1 MTDLILVTFA
11 AGVLGIGAGGILGVF
26 FGGKSVKS
34 EAIFLSFSAGT
45 MLSLVCFELL
55 LEAGETGGLW
65 PAAAATLAG
74 ALCVTWLDYIIDKK
88 TEHRNDFIT
97 CEDCEYEY
105 ENDEKHEH
113 CDHGE
118 GHVHGT
124 GHHHGHIHAH
134 IHGVHGHHDEH
145 GKDQEHEHEHE
156 HDCSHDNINYDSGN
170 LEHNGGHGHVH
181 HHKKA
186 SHLQLFVAGIVMAL
200 AIAIHNIPEGMSV
213 GAVYAEEGG
222 RIGPALIVLIVS
234 IVLHNIPEGMAVTV
248 PLITSGMNRGKAALV
263 AALSGVPTV
272 LGAIAGYAIGD
283 MGPMGL
289 TLSLGFAAGSLLYVV
304 FGEVLPQ
311 SINLYCSRKTAF
323 AAIVG
328 VVVGMLILGGHSHV
342 H

>member
-1 MTDLILVTFA
+1 MTDLILITFA
-11 AGVLGIGAGGILGVF
+11 AGVLGIGAGGVLGVF

-45 MLSLVCFELL
+45 MISLVCFELL
-55 LEAGETGGLW
+55 LEAGETGGIW
-65 PAAAATLAG
+65 TAAAATLAG
-74 ALCVTWLDYIIDKK
+74 ALCVTWLDYIVDKK

-118 GHVHGT
+118 GHAHSS

-134 IHGVHGHHDEH
+134 MHTSGHEHGHNH
-145 GKDQEHEHEHE
+145 
-156 HDCSHDNINYDSGN
+156 SHDKELASEQDHDHSDNES
-170 LEHNGGHGHVH
+170 HGHVH

-272 LGAIAGYAIGD
+272 IGAIAGYAIGD
-283 MGPMGL
+283 MGPLGL

-328 VVVGMLILGGHSHV
+328 VVAGMLILGGHSHV